1 MPASLDACFF
11 VSEPPE
17 IELRDGLFHVCR
29 TVGGMRF
36 ELVMLPSVFAR
47 GAWRADQALSRFRAG
62 ANVVEIKARA
72 EADEE
77 VVAAH

>member
-1 MPASLDACFF
+1 
-11 VSEPPE
+11 
-17 IELRDGLFHVCR
+17 
-29 TVGGMRF
+29 
-36 ELVMLPSVFAR
+36 
-47 GAWRADQALSRFRAG
+47 LSRFRAG